1 MSLGKSLKKKME
13 DFYLEYQRIGPV
25 RRSFADIVSAHAL
38 QMHKFVQG
46 ERNVQLGRI
55 NEEWIEMLTYRD
67 YESEF
72 GKLTDKLI
80 TRYTDA
86 LCKFVLGGTFD
97 DDELP
102 LSTFF
107 EALGSGNCRSQW
119 VAYTS
124 SVMQMSDAMVR
135 YGRES
140 PIFYRYSAACIRTG
154 RALGMC
160 LDQIRNRVK

>member
-1 MSLGKSLKKKME
+1 ME
-13 DFYLEYQRIGPV
+13 DFYREYQRIGPV
-25 RRSFADIVSAHAL
+25 RTSFADVVASHAL
-38 QMHKFVQG
+38 QMHKFVLG

-67 YESEF
+67 YNSEF
-72 GKLTDKLI
+72 GKLTDRLI
-80 TRYTDA
+80 TRYSDA
-86 LCKFVLGGTFD
+86 LCKFVLVGTFD
-97 DDELP
+97 DNELQ
-102 LSTFF
+102 LSAFF

-119 VAYTS
+119 LAYTS

-160 LDQIRNRVK
+160 LDQIRKRG